1 MGAVGEASV
10 RAGPAPVAW
19 TRLARGPWPL
29 LLLVG
34 TTLWGLHHVAQGPGP
49 RTLVVSEATVAALR
63 EGLVRDHGREP
74 TAAELDARIEAWVE
88 DELLVREARAL
99 GLDRADP
106 IVRRR
111 LTQKL
116 RFALEDDDGVDDP
129 GDEVL
134 AAWVDEHA
142 ALYRRPPRRAFTHVF
157 AAGLDAAARSRAE
170 ALAAALD
177 GGADPAGLGDAFP
190 HGARQGPAD
199 GAAFAARFGEEL
211 AQAVAAAPTDRWIAA
226 RSRFGWHALRITDE
240 RPGQLPPLPEIR
252 ARVLADWQL
261 ERRAHNLARGLVEL
275 RERWHVQ
282 EEVER

>member
-1 MGAVGEASV
+1 MGAVGEESG
-10 RAGPAPVAW
+10 RAGRAGVAW
-19 TRLARGPWPL
+19 ARRAPGPWPL

-34 TTLWGLHHVAQGPGP
+34 TTLWGLHHAAERPGP
-49 RTLVVSEATVAALR
+49 RTLVVSAATVAALR

-74 TAAELDARIEAWVE
+74 TAAELDARLEAFVE
-88 DELLVREARAL
+88 EELLVREALAL

-129 GDEVL
+129 GDAVL

-142 ALYRRPPRRAFTHVF
+142 ALHRRPPRRAFTHVF
-157 AAGLDAAARSRAE
+157 VAGLDGAARSRAE

-199 GAAFAARFGEEL
+199 QEALAARFGDEL
-211 AQAVAAAPTDRWIAA
+211 AQAVASAPTDRWIAA

-240 RPGQLPPLPEIR
+240 RPGELPPLSEIR

-261 ERRAHNLARGLVEL
+261 ERRASNLARGLVAL
-275 RERWHVQ
+275 RERWQV
-282 EEVER
+282 EVER